1 MKDEEEMQDIEA
13 DDGMSDDFVDLPPG
27 EGDIDPEQFLPPMMV
42 ARRRWADVI
51 EDDDDL
57 ERWTA
62 PELSEDL
69 VGTIM
74 RGASRELEPK
84 ERVRRLCSIAGAE
97 AESARRTV
105 TELFSPP
112 RVNAQIRAAPSDP
125 SAITAGTSFDL
136 TVDRTTGESWDFLRA
151 DHRRRCW
158 ARLKAED
165 PWVVIGSLPC
175 TADQALTNRGPPPS
189 ERQARQMTEARL
201 LLGFA
206 LSVYTWQVRRGRYFL
221 HEHPASASSW
231 KLEEV
236 QAVRCLDGVTT
247 MTCDACMFG
256 MRAVDADGVERPV
269 KKPTRWM
276 SNAPRLLCS
285 LGFRCDGKHAH
296 TRLLGGRAGAA
307 AVYPPEMVV
316 AIVRGL
322 QAQREEDARTG
333 RTEAPLSAAL
343 TQAMSLENPAWS
355 DKVVRDEYTGE
366 PLSHELVRRGKA
378 EELKHFKSKNVW
390 REVPR
395 SRAAGKRVVGTRWV
409 CSNKG
414 DEENPEVRCRLVCQ
428 EVKTYQSEEFF
439 AATPP
444 VESLRLIMSMAA
456 EDPEFEVTLVDISRA
471 YFNASIEREVFVELP
486 PEAGR
491 GKDVV
496 GLLVKCMYGTRD
508 AAQGWEGTYR
518 TALESMSFRRG
529 RASPCVFHHATRRL
543 YLTVRGD
550 DFFATGRAED
560 REWFEKTLLGLFEG
574 KVKGRLVKSGD
585 ELRLLN
591 RVVRRTEDGYEWEA
605 DQRHAEL
612 LIAGLGLAPD
622 SKPLT
627 NPGRKLTAKELD
639 AELVPLD
646 GRAATEFRAMTA
658 RANFLASDR
667 PDIAFAVKEL
677 CRAMSSPTTRDSD
690 ALKRLARYLLGR
702 PRLIM
707 HFGWQDTPGALDVY
721 TDSDWAGCVRTRKS
735 TSGGAV
741 LRGRH
746 VLKTWSGTQATIAL
760 SSAEAELIA
769 LVKGAAEG
777 LALRSL
783 IADLGEEFALRVHVD
798 SSAATG
804 ICRKTGVGKIR
815 YLDTRLLWAQELVR
829 EKVIEVIKVSGEQN
843 PADLVAKHLGA
854 DAISA
859 HLVRLSCWER
869 SGRAKAAPRCG

>member
-1 MKDEEEMQDIEA
+1 
-13 DDGMSDDFVDLPPG
+13 
-27 EGDIDPEQFLPPMMV
+27 
-42 ARRRWADVI
+42 
-51 EDDDDL
+51 
-57 ERWTA
+57 
-62 PELSEDL
+62 
-69 VGTIM
+69 
-74 RGASRELEPK
+74 
-84 ERVRRLCSIAGAE
+84 
-97 AESARRTV
+97 
-105 TELFSPP
+105 
-112 RVNAQIRAAPSDP
+112 
-125 SAITAGTSFDL
+125 
-136 TVDRTTGESWDFLRA
+136 
-151 DHRRRCW
+151 
-158 ARLKAED
+158 
-165 PWVVIGSLPC
+165 
-175 TADQALTNRGPPPS
+175 
-189 ERQARQMTEARL
+189 MTEARL

-276 SNAPRLLCS
+276 SNAPRLLRS

-322 QAQREEDARTG
+322 QAQREEDARAG

-378 EELKHFKSKNVW
+378 EELKYFKSKNVW

-543 YLTVRGD
+543 YLTVHGD

-574 KVKGRLVKSGD
+574 KVKGRLVKSED

-783 IADLGEEFALRVHVD
+783 IADLGEECALRVHVD
-798 SSAATG
+798 SSAAIG
-804 ICRKTGVGKIR
+804 ICRRTGVGKIR
-815 YLDTRLLWAQELVR
+815 HLDTRLLWAQELVR
-829 EKVIEVIKVSGEQN
+829 EKVIEVIKVPGEQN
-843 PADLVAKHLGA
+843 PADLMTKHLGA
-854 DAISA
+854 DVISA